1 MAAML
6 QDSYPASQHEDRRAL
21 VRAGPKREH
30 PPARSGTCTAHRRG
44 VERRAALPLH
54 SGHAPHPA
62 THAMLTEIALVLLLA
77 LCNGFFALS
86 EMALVASRKSR
97 LKQMARNSRRAAVA
111 LQHAERPEYFLSTIQ
126 VGITLLMLVTGAV
139 AGDALGAHIA
149 TLLHGGHAAWLEPYA
164 RVLGVVLGFVLISF
178 LQIVVG
184 ELVPKRLALAAPEK
198 LSSAVAIP
206 MLVLSRATMPFVW
219 LLNTA
224 SSLLLRLLGVRGGS
238 HAAATEEEIRLLV
251 AESAEQGVLDA
262 DEHAMVNRVLRLGD
276 RTVDSVMT
284 PRVRI
289 AWLDMAAPREE
300 NVAVLRQTPYSR
312 YPVYRGDES
321 EVVGVVEVKRLLQAF
336 AEGRPQLFDHL
347 AKPLYVPATARALD
361 LLEEFRDAETPLAL
375 VVDEYG
381 DIEGLVTVNDLLA
394 AVVGASQL
402 GHGDTDAEPPIV
414 RRADGSW
421 LVDGSLT
428 TDDLRELL
436 HVDHLPGE
444 SEHDFRTA
452 AGMVM
457 AALGHI
463 PQTGE
468 VFTWQGIRFEVLD
481 LDGARIDKL
490 LVSRV
495 TQVDSEE
502 DG

>member
-1 MAAML
+1 
-6 QDSYPASQHEDRRAL
+6 
-21 VRAGPKREH
+21 
-30 PPARSGTCTAHRRG
+30 
-44 VERRAALPLH
+44 
-54 SGHAPHPA
+54 
-62 THAMLTEIALVLLLA
+62 MLTEIAFVFVLA

-97 LKQMARNSRRAAVA
+97 LKQMARSNRGAAVA
-111 LQHAERPEYFLSTIQ
+111 LRHAEKPEYFLSTIQ
-126 VGITLLMLVTGAV
+126 VGITLMMLVTGAV
-139 AGDALGAHIA
+139 AGDALGTHIA
-149 TLLHGGHAAWLEPYA
+149 ALLHGGRAAWLEPYA
-164 RVLGVVLGFVLISF
+164 RVIGVVLGFVLISF
-178 LQIVVG
+178 IQIVVG
-184 ELVPKRLALAAPEK
+184 ELVPKRLALSAPEK

-206 MLVLSRATMPFVW
+206 MLLLSRVTAPFVW

-224 SSLLLRLLGVRGGS
+224 SSLLLRLMGVRNHG

-276 RTVDSVMT
+276 RSVDSVMT

-300 NVAVLRQTPYSR
+300 NVAVLRQTPYSC
-312 YPVYRGDES
+312 YPVYRDDES

-347 AKPLYVPATARALD
+347 AKPLYVPATARAFD

-381 DIEGLVTVNDLLA
+381 DIQGLVTVNDLLA

-402 GHGDTDAEPPIV
+402 GHGGDTDANAPIV

-421 LVDGSLT
+421 LVDGSLAN
-428 TDDLRELL
+428 DDLRELL
-436 HVDHLPGE
+436 QVDQLPGE
-444 SEHDFRTA
+444 GDHDFRTV

-463 PQTGE
+463 PQVGE
-468 VFTWQGIRFEVLD
+468 VYAWQGIRFEVVD

-490 LVSRV
+490 LVTR
-495 TQVDSEE
+495 TPPPGNADEAE
-502 DG
+502 G